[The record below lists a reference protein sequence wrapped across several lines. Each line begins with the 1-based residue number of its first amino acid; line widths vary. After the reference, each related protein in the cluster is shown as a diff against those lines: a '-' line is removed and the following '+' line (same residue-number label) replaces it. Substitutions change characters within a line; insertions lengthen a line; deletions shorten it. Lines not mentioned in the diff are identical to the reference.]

1 MEIYNYDENGRFIG
15 ASEADKSP
23 MEDKVYLIPGMATD
37 MKPLVAK
44 DGFEVVWGGSKW
56 EYKET
61 PKVKPEQPNEYS
73 VWDETSWGWIE
84 DLQLK
89 VSYIKAE
96 KLLQLNTNFEA
107 KALRPRVE
115 VPSLGYFV
123 DGGRDDLDNFKNG
136 RDIAYPFIMDAD
148 NKPHPAELADY
159 EAVIHAIQENGAAL
173 IGWKWAKKEE
183 INAIQV
189 SDTVTEEQAIDA
201 LNAVVIE

>member
-1 MEIYNYDENGRFIG
+1 MKYATLNGNGTPNAFYDSNIHNSIPKEAIKITNGQWLECINNQGCRAFVDGQLVEYIYQKTFI
-15 ASEADKSP
+15 EEKS
-23 MEDKVYLIPGMATD
+23 
-37 MKPLVAK
+37 
-44 DGFEVVWGGSKW
+44 
-56 EYKET
+56 
-61 PKVKPEQPNEYS
+61 
-73 VWDETSWGWIE
+73 
-84 DLQLK
+84 
-89 VSYIKAE
+89 E

-148 NKPHPAELADY
+148 NKLHPAELADY
-159 EAVIHAIQENGAAL
+159 EAVIRAIQENGSAL